1 MMDGSVVFWEFLVVA
16 VIFTATIIAS
26 EFVRR
31 WLEKTERDNIQSLTE
46 TPNLIA
52 TETDYRSCDPH
63 FLVVERPVGSVPLDS
78 SCLNLC
84 VDFTEKGP
92 IHKPIT
98 SLEECIRIR
107 DGVAEG
113 CEELKDAAMMAL
125 VYHFGHEKAETIT
138 LEELESI
145 KSDSSTSADEDAE
158 NIIEE
163 IEE

>member
-1 MMDGSVVFWEFLVVA
+1 MDGSVVFWEFLVVA

-63 FLVVERPVGSVPLDS
+63 FLVVERPVVSVPLDS

-84 VDFTEKGP
+84 VGFTEKGP

-107 DGVAEG
+107 DGVDEG
-113 CEELKDAAMMAL
+113 SEKLKDAAMMAL
-125 VYHFGHEKAETIT
+125 VCHFGPEKAKTIT

-145 KSDSSTSADEDAE
+145 ESKSSTLSDEDDD